1 MYFYA
6 FFQQPFSKEV
16 DVSDFSQT
24 LCLEKQSYL
33 RQFGKKLNMPV
44 SLTCSAVVE
53 NVERKLALSAF
64 CGVLGS

>member
-6 FFQQPFSKEV
+6 IFQQPFCKQV
-16 DVSDFSQT
+16 DVSDFPQM

-33 RQFGKKLNMPV
+33 RQFGKDMPV

-53 NVERKLALSAF
+53 NVERKLALRAF